1 MAQFAESEKGARG
14 DDLLSRAACAEREA
28 RALLLSVAAS
38 AADKSAEATVSNE
51 RRQAI
56 LAVAAATV
64 TEPDP
69 PPRARS
75 RCARGVVRRGGGTQ
89 MAHRLWFSTTTPSQ
103 PNLIARTS

>member
-1 MAQFAESEKGARG
+1 MAQFSESEKGPCRKAACTECNNSA
-14 DDLLSRAACAEREA
+14 DLLSQAARAEREA
-28 RALLLSVAAS
+28 RALLLSNQLPSRVPS
-38 AADKSAEATVSNE
+38 
-51 RRQAI
+51 
-56 LAVAAATV
+56 AAATV

-89 MAHRLWFSTTTPSQ
+89 MAHRLMFSTTTPSQ